1 MEVCYGADDYCNY
14 LSQLHLVGTRVNWAS
29 LFKAPFRI
37 AQNEFILWVTVLEKL
52 TIADRAWLNL
62 NLQDCVLGDRRV
74 LETHDHLFFNC
85 VYVGRCLHLLKDLFY
100 HVPYP
105 LASNAAFFSQI
116 PDVPESLVSRWIA
129 TFGSSKMSGISIG
142 HSHPRPCSGEKTLR
156 RCRNNEEADNVIL
169 IDADSEKFDNV
180 IIIDIPES
188 LPKKRQGSRMLRK
201 DKKWLFRN
209 VIYIDDDENPDSNHS
224 IGVNN
229 VSSSAGTSSNGASCF
244 VAKNFA
250 DSSDAAVGECQFVQ
264 DNTTPVRLSKC
275 KRTYSGKASA
285 RNRYGLDTDSESD
298 SSDSDC
304 PDCELLEDSSGE
316 VQELWERAFS
326 RRRKDNHSGP
336 KGVRDYDRTSQV
348 VDGDRQHHQY
358 AETKDATWKHKD
370 GSFCFT
376 MGNSNNENDAP
387 SPSRPKEDT
396 GFGCTSVF
404 DDPTVHDFSQSAPRT
419 QQHYNKSDTCGG
431 TNSEA
436 KGSPLVYAE
445 QVDYPDCEPGG
456 SNDYISTRGEH
467 PASSNSAFRESSTKE
482 SDDPTPA
489 FEGEEAPK
497 VEPCPPKFKSC
508 VDKDYCHGRGSTSSL
523 ENGVIPG
530 GSSPRDSGDD
540 TEQVYHQENMQ
551 PVPEI
556 PSFGNLSPNEAGLQE
571 DDSLSNCQSE
581 EDKDGQLHIKVGDT
595 LPSAETS
602 IIGEREKLKETDEYK
617 RAIEEEWASR
627 QEALRI
633 QAEEA
638 QQLRR
643 LRKRRKAESMRLLD
657 MERRQKQRVEEIRI
671 TQKKD
676 EENMN
681 LKEVIRAE
689 VRKELKQLEIASNS
703 MPSLLH
709 LLGIRVGG
717 WPHPLPQEVQAAY
730 KRALLTFHPD
740 RASRSDIRQQVEAE
754 EKFKLINRLK
764 EKFSPSL

>member
-1 MEVCYGADDYCNY
+1 
-14 LSQLHLVGTRVNWAS
+14 
-29 LFKAPFRI
+29 
-37 AQNEFILWVTVLEKL
+37 
-52 TIADRAWLNL
+52 
-62 NLQDCVLGDRRV
+62 
-74 LETHDHLFFNC
+74 
-85 VYVGRCLHLLKDLFY
+85 
-100 HVPYP
+100 
-105 LASNAAFFSQI
+105 
-116 PDVPESLVSRWIA
+116 
-129 TFGSSKMSGISIG
+129 MSGISIG

-169 IDADSEKFDNV
+169 IDTDSEKFENV

-188 LPKKRQGSRMLRK
+188 LPKKRQGSRVLRK
-201 DKKWLFRN
+201 DKKWSFRN
-209 VIYIDDDENPDSNHS
+209 VIYIDDDETPDSNHAN
-224 IGVNN
+224 GVNN
-229 VSSSAGTSSNGASCF
+229 ASSSAGTSFDGASCG
-244 VAKNFA
+244 VAKNFE
-250 DSSDAAVGECQFVQ
+250 DSSDGTAEECQFVQ
-264 DNTTPVRLSKC
+264 DNATPVRLSKC

-285 RNRYGLDTDSESD
+285 RSRYGLNSDSESD

-326 RRRKDNHSGP
+326 RRRKDIHGGP
-336 KGVRDYDRTSQV
+336 KGIRNYDRASQD
-348 VDGDRQHHQY
+348 VDWDRQHHQY
-358 AETKDATWKHKD
+358 AETKDATLQQKEA
-370 GSFCFT
+370 SFCFT
-376 MGNSNNENDAP
+376 TGNSNNENDAP

-396 GFGCTSVF
+396 DFGCTSVF
-404 DDPTVHDFSQSAPRT
+404 DDPTVHDFSQSEPTT
-419 QQHYNKSDTCGG
+419 QHHYNQSDTCGR

-436 KGSPLVYAE
+436 KGSPLVYAA
-445 QVDYPDCEPGG
+445 QVDHPDCEPSG
-456 SNDYISTRGEH
+456 SNDHIGGRGEH
-467 PASSNSAFRESSTKE
+467 PASSNSALREQLTK
-482 SDDPTPA
+482 DPNDPTHA

-497 VEPCPPKFKSC
+497 VEPCPPKYRSY
-508 VDKDYCHGRGSTSSL
+508 VDKDYCHGRNSESPL
-523 ENGVIPG
+523 ENGVIPDR
-530 GSSPRDSGDD
+530 SSPRDSGDVSK
-540 TEQVYHQENMQ
+540 QLYHQDNMQ

-556 PSFGNLSPNEAGLQE
+556 PSFRNLSPNEAILQE

-581 EDKDGQLHIKVGDT
+581 VDKDGRLLFKVGDT
-595 LPSAETS
+595 LPSVQTS

-627 QEALRI
+627 QAALRI

-638 QQLRR
+638 QRLRR

-689 VRKELKQLEIASNS
+689 VRKELKQLEIACHS
-703 MPSLLH
+703 MASLLH
-709 LLGIRVGG
+709 LLGIRVDG
-717 WPHPLPQEVQAAY
+717 WPHPLPQERLRYLPVCILWSGVITDKTLQDINVQTAY

>member
-1 MEVCYGADDYCNY
+1 
-14 LSQLHLVGTRVNWAS
+14 
-29 LFKAPFRI
+29 
-37 AQNEFILWVTVLEKL
+37 
-52 TIADRAWLNL
+52 
-62 NLQDCVLGDRRV
+62 
-74 LETHDHLFFNC
+74 
-85 VYVGRCLHLLKDLFY
+85 
-100 HVPYP
+100 
-105 LASNAAFFSQI
+105 
-116 PDVPESLVSRWIA
+116 
-129 TFGSSKMSGISIG
+129 MSGISVG

-188 LPKKRQGSRMLRK
+188 LPKKRQGLHMLRK
-201 DKKWLFRN
+201 DKKWSFRN
-209 VIYIDDDENPDSNHS
+209 VIYIDDDETPDSNHS

-229 VSSSAGTSSNGASCF
+229 VSSSAGTSSNRASCRGS
-244 VAKNFA
+244 KNFA
-250 DSSDAAVGECQFVQ
+250 DSSDATAEECQFVQ
-264 DNTTPVRLSKC
+264 DNATPVRLSKC
-275 KRTYSGKASA
+275 KRTYSGKALA
-285 RNRYGLDTDSESD
+285 RNRYGLSSDSESD

-304 PDCELLEDSSGE
+304 PDCEVLEDSSGE

-326 RRRKDNHSGP
+326 RRRKDIRSGP
-336 KGVRDYDRTSQV
+336 KGTRVYDRASQV
-348 VDGDRQHHQY
+348 VNGDRQHHQY
-358 AETKDATWKHKD
+358 AETKDATWQHKD
-370 GSFCFT
+370 ASFCFT
-376 MGNSNNENDAP
+376 TVNSNNKNDAS
-387 SPSRPKEDT
+387 SPCTPKEDT
-396 GFGCTSVF
+396 NFGCTSVF
-404 DDPTVHDFSQSAPRT
+404 DCPTVHDISQSAPRT
-419 QQHYNKSDTCGG
+419 HHYHQSGTCGR

-436 KGSPLVYAE
+436 KGSPAE
-445 QVDYPDCEPGG
+445 QVDHPDCEPSGLNDHIGG
-456 SNDYISTRGEH
+456 RGEH
-467 PASSNSAFRESSTKE
+467 PASSNSGFRKQSTKE
-482 SDDPTPA
+482 SNDPTPA

-497 VEPCPPKFKSC
+497 VEPCPSKFRSC
-508 VDKDYCHGRGSTSSL
+508 VDKDYCHGRNSKSPL

-530 GSSPRDSGDD
+530 RSSPKDSGDD
-540 TEQVYHQENMQ
+540 TEQVYRQDNMH
-551 PVPEI
+551 PVTEI
-556 PSFGNLSPNEAGLQE
+556 PSFRNLSPNEARLQE
-571 DDSLSNCQSE
+571 DNSLSNCRLE
-581 EDKDGQLHIKVGDT
+581 EDKDGQLLIEVGDI
-595 LPSAETS
+595 LPSAVTS

-638 QQLRR
+638 QRLRR

-689 VRKELKQLEIASNS
+689 VRKELKQLEIACHS
-703 MPSLLH
+703 MASLLH